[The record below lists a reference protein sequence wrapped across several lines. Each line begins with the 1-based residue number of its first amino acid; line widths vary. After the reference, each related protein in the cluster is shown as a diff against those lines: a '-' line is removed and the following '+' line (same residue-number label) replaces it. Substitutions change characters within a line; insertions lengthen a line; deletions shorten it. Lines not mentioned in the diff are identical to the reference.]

1 MNKYYIEKLLG
12 YAKSNKIYID
22 FKVVECIEV
31 NVYYM
36 VVVDRFTN
44 DQYVFN
50 IEKAD
55 KEMIQLI
62 ATLEG
67 IKNVARC

>member
-1 MNKYYIEKLLG
+1 MNKYYIEKLLD

-22 FKVVECIEV
+22 FKVVECVEV
-31 NVYYM
+31 NIHCM
-36 VVVDRFTN
+36 VVIDRFTN
-44 DQYVFN
+44 DEHVFN
-50 IEKAD
+50 IEKTD

-67 IKNVARC
+67 IRNVTRC